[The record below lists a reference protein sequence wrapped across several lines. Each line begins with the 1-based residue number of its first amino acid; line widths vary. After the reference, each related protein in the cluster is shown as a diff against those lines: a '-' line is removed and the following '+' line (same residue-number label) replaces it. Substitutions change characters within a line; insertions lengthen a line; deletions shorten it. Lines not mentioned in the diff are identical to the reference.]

1 MSLLAFAVMFPSS
14 TEKSGYTS
22 LILRALERKAL
33 DAWDELLDPFDL
45 ERVGC
50 TMPTE
55 PLIRSECTIPF
66 PLLESAIPVAFSWWS
81 LSIWA
86 VLWTGEVGVGFDFD
100 FKPRIRCPGED
111 GDRCDG

>member
-1 MSLLAFAVMFPSS
+1 MFPSS

-22 LILRALERKAL
+22 LILRALEIKAL

-50 TMPTE
+50 TTPTE
-55 PLIRSECTIPF
+55 PLIRSEFTIPF

-86 VLWTGEVGVGFDFD
+86 VLWTGEVALVLISILNLAYDVRVKTAIDAMG
-100 FKPRIRCPGED
+100 
-111 GDRCDG
+111 